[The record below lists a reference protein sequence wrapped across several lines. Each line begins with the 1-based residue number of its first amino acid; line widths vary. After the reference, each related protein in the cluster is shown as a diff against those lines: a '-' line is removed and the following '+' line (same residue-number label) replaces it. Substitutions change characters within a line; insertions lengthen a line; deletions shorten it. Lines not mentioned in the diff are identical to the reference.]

1 MNEKEILDYVMNTP
15 GNTNYS
21 VLKDI
26 LNRSDNQ
33 PDHAWVGD
41 GDTHF
46 WITISKE
53 LTDPYNRIGMITL
66 QSSSESESV
75 SGKIDWGD
83 GSIDEFETTAM
94 SRYTHSYVD
103 AGEYIITVS
112 ISSGTFITGYTD
124 MGGGTYLP
132 GIRTWWA
139 NLGAL
144 TQIELGD
151 ACVGIG
157 NHSFRYSYQL
167 KYAFLSDH
175 ITSIGSNSFQSCVNL
190 KFIKMSNKVTQI
202 GQSAFSNCSSLCSFD
217 IPVTLTSLPQA
228 MLSSN
233 YSLKSIKIPFGVTS
247 IDQAA
252 FSSCGSLLSIEIPG
266 SVTQIGTTAFSAC
279 FSLIKLVIGEGVTN
293 IGNNAFNNPSNL
305 SEVHVKSIVPPSC
318 GTTIFRNYTS
328 LLKIYVPA
336 ESVDAYK
343 AAEGWST
350 YANYIFPEPE
360 EI

>member
-1 MNEKEILDYVMNTP
+1 MNKDEILSYVLNTP

-26 LNRSDNQ
+26 LNGSDNQ

-53 LTDPYNRIGMITL
+53 LTDPYNRIGIITL

-75 SGKIDWGD
+75 SGKINWGD

-103 AGEYIITVS
+103 AGEYMITVS
-112 ISSGTFITGYTD
+112 ILSGTFITGHTD
-124 MGGGTYLP
+124 IGVISLP
-132 GIRTWWA
+132 GVRTWWA
-139 NLGAL
+139 NIVAL

-157 NHSFRYSYQL
+157 DHSFRYSYQL

-175 ITSIGSNSFQSCVNL
+175 ITSIGSYSFSQCVNL

-202 GQSAFSNCSSLCSFD
+202 GEAAFYSCSSLCSFD
-217 IPVTLTSLPQA
+217 IPVALTSLPKA
-228 MLSSN
+228 IFSGD
-233 YSLKSIKIPFGVTS
+233 YSLKSINIPFGVTS
-247 IDQAA
+247 IGQAA
-252 FSSCGSLLSIEIPG
+252 FATCGSLLSIEIPE
-266 SVTQIGTTAFSAC
+266 SVTQIEMSAFSTC
-279 FSLIKLVIGEGVTN
+279 YSLIKIVIGEGVTS
-293 IGNNAFNNPSNL
+293 IGNNTFMNPFNL
-305 SEVHVKSIVPPSC
+305 SEVHVKSITPPSC
-318 GTTIFRNYTS
+318 GTNVFRNYTS

-336 ESVDAYK
+336 ESVDTYK

-360 EI
+360 EA